1 MPAAGLSAGMT
12 LADARARCPALATL
26 PCDPAAERQALD
38 HLAWA
43 MLRFTL
49 VVTPDPPDG
58 LILDV
63 TGCAHLFGG
72 EEALARRVL
81 AATRATTRHAFAG
94 NAMGARAGR
103 HGADGTGAT
112 STPCPSA
119 RSTCPMMP

>member
-1 MPAAGLSAGMT
+1 MT

-38 HLAWA
+38 HLAGPCCASPWSSP
-43 MLRFTL
+43 
-49 VVTPDPPDG
+49 PDPPDG

-94 NAMGARAGR
+94 NAMAARAGPAWRGREPGR
-103 HGADGTGAT
+103 H
-112 STPCPSA
+112 PRPA
-119 RSTCPMMP
+119 RQRARPAR

>member
-1 MPAAGLSAGMT
+1 MPARRSFRRDDAG
-12 LADARARCPALATL
+12 DARARCPALATL

-49 VVTPDPPDG
+49 VVTPPDPPDG

-94 NAMGARAGR
+94 NAMARALAR
-103 HGADGTGAT
+103 HGADGTGRH
-112 STPCPSA
+112 PRPA
-119 RSTCPMMP
+119 RQRARPAR